1 MFIIAITKDDDTASN
16 PVIAIMS
23 AMIVVILL
31 FIMILFRSYLHIY
44 YRHVCVVLL
53 RNEKGK
59 SFYKKILAAKM
70 YYKRDI
76 YENA

>member
-1 MFIIAITKDDDTASN
+1 MLTIAITKEPDTAIS
-16 PVIAIMS
+16 PVIAIKS

-31 FIMILFRSYLHIY
+31 FIVILFRSYLHIY

-59 SFYKKILAAKM
+59 NFYKKILAVKM

-76 YENA
+76 Y

>member
-1 MFIIAITKDDDTASN
+1 MLIAAIVIENVTAIN

-31 FIMILFRSYLHIY
+31 FIMVLFRSYLHIY
-44 YRHVCVVLL
+44 YRHVYVVLL
-53 RNEKGK
+53 RNEKGE
-59 SFYKKILAAKM
+59 SFYKKKLTSKM

>member
-59 SFYKKILAAKM
+59 SFYKKILAAKKNSFSNV
-70 YYKRDI
+70 YK
-76 YENA
+76 NA